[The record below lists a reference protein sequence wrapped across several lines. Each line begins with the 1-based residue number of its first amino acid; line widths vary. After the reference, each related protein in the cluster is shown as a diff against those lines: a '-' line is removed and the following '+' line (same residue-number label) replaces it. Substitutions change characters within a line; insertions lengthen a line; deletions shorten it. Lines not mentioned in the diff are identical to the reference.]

1 MLIGL
6 SPPQSPT
13 TLLIAS
19 QPTKRIVAETS
30 SSPLFGAVSKCHQC
44 CKCTLSKKHPFPPC
58 LAFSWSQ
65 FSCKPQACRLLGC
78 LNLFFCK
85 DNSDVDVSTIFGFPT
100 CPTVSPQMMM
110 IQRFWSTGRTIMS
123 PRCMTSKY
131 DHKRLV
137 PILEARLHSN
147 CDDTGSSKQPPC
159 IQTMPKSHIC
169 DQRCSQR
176 QLHNDGDGDRDLCMF
191 KKFSKTDIGRLPE
204 LGCHMYW

>member
-6 SPPQSPT
+6 PPPQSPT

-65 FSCKPQACRLLGC
+65 FSWKPQAWRLLGC

-85 DNSDVDVSTIFGFPT
+85 DNSDVDVSTIFGFPHL
-100 CPTVSPQMMM
+100 PQ
-110 IQRFWSTGRTIMS
+110 RVTADDDDSTL
-123 PRCMTSKY
+123 
-131 DHKRLV
+131 LV
-137 PILEARLHSN
+137 NWPN
-147 CDDTGSSKQPPC
+147 
-159 IQTMPKSHIC
+159 
-169 DQRCSQR
+169 
-176 QLHNDGDGDRDLCMF
+176 HNV
-191 KKFSKTDIGRLPE
+191 TAVHDIK
-204 LGCHMYW
+204 M